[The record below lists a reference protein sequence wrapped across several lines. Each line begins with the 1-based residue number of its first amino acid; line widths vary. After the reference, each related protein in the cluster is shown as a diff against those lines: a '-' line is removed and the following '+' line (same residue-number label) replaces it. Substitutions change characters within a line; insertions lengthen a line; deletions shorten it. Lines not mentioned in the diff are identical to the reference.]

1 MYTLRE
7 GKCALKIK
15 KVWRLYISYYMF
27 YLDMDNV
34 ERNFYESK
42 EYKGAIKAPWN
53 KWRLKEVLKLICYK

>member
-27 YLDMDNV
+27 YLYMDNV

-42 EYKGAIKAPWN
+42 EYKGTIKDNYLSLYIKAPWD
-53 KWRLKEVLKLICYK
+53 K